1 MRRALPVFI
10 AALLIT
16 GGWLRA
22 QDTRSADSGRKIDA
36 GRKIYD
42 SEGCAKC
49 HMVGG
54 QGNRMFPLDNVGARL
69 SAEEIRRWLT
79 NTAQM
84 EDALPRSPAIK
95 MSTRKYDFSDA
106 DLDAIVA
113 FLKSLQK

>member
-22 QDTRSADSGRKIDA
+22 QDPPNAETSRKVES

-54 QGNRMFPLDNVGARL
+54 QGNRMFPLDDVGARL
-69 SAEEIRRWLT
+69 S
-79 NTAQM
+79 
-84 EDALPRSPAIK
+84 
-95 MSTRKYDFSDA
+95 
-106 DLDAIVA
+106 
-113 FLKSLQK
+113 